1 LQARIGAKSLEIYRE
16 DFVFRAAPISLTS
29 SIGIFLLSSFAANS
43 ANGQSPVVPQS
54 KEQIRVVTNEVS
66 LAVTAT
72 NAHGEFV
79 VDLARQDFHVFDDG
93 AEQALDRWDLAGDP
107 LSVALVIETS
117 SRVRAMAP
125 AIHGIASIF
134 TETVMAMDGEA
145 AVITYDSDVI
155 LRQAF
160 TQDHDAVAKAI
171 AETKFEAPER
181 NLYDAMAMAVDGL
194 KAQPS
199 SRRRIMLVLGES
211 QDEESTA
218 KLGEI
223 TRDAEHANITIYVVG
238 PSSVAAD
245 LRVGQQAPAPTK
257 LGGLPPVATAPP
269 KNDHMDRPF
278 FDLVTPAIWLL
289 ERGTNEVKHHQLE
302 VAAAATGG
310 IQYRAFRDSTI
321 RSAIDRIGDE
331 LHSQYIMSYRPKSPP
346 SPGFHKIDVTIARPG
361 VFVRA
366 RPGYYVTD
374 SRN

>member
-1 LQARIGAKSLEIYRE
+1 LAITAREP
-16 DFVFRAAPISLTS
+16 VFRVALVPVRA
-29 SIGIFLLSSFAANS
+29 SILLFLLAAFAAET
-43 ANGQSPVVPQS
+43 ANGQHSTSLPQTQ
-54 KEQIRVVTNEVS
+54 EQIRVVTNEVS

-72 NAHGEFV
+72 NLHGAFV
-79 VDLARQDFHVFDDG
+79 VDLAQRDFRVFDDG
-93 AEQALDRWDLAGDP
+93 VEQVIDRWDLAGDP

-117 SRVRAMAP
+117 SRVRAAAP

-145 AVITYDSDVI
+145 AVITYDSDAV

-160 TQDHDAVAKAI
+160 TQDHDAVSRAI

-181 NLYDAMAMAVDGL
+181 SLYDAMAMAVAGL
-194 KAQPS
+194 KAQPT
-199 SRRRIMLVLGES
+199 SRRKIMLILGES
-211 QDEESTA
+211 QDEASTA

-223 TRDAEHANITIYVVG
+223 VRDAEHANITIYIVG

-257 LGGLPPVATAPP
+257 LGKLPPVSTAPP

-310 IQYRAFRDSTI
+310 VQYRAFRDSTI
-321 RSAIDRIGDE
+321 RNAIDRIGDE
-331 LHSQYIMSYRPKSPP
+331 LHSQYIVSYRPSSPP
-346 SPGFHKIDVTIARPG
+346 SPGFHRIDVTIGRSG
-361 VFVRA
+361 VTVRA
-366 RPGYYVTD
+366 RPGYFVAD